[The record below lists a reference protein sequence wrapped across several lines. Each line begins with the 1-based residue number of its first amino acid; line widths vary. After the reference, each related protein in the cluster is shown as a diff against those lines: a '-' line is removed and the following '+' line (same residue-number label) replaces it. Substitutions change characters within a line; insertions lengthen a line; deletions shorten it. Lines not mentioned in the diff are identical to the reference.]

1 VRLRK
6 GENMGNFLLGFG
18 IGVTVG
24 VLFAPKSGSETRD
37 YLSKTAGDLTDKA
50 SQGTDYLMQQGQ
62 QLKDS
67 ASDLLER
74 GKQAVMSQKERMGS
88 PQNSPTQQYSS

>member
-1 VRLRK
+1 M
-6 GENMGNFLLGFG
+6 NNFLLGFG

-24 VLFAPKSGSETRD
+24 MLFAPKSGTETRE
-37 YLSKTAGDLTDKA
+37 YISSKANE
-50 SQGTDYLMQQGQ
+50 GTDYLLKQGQ

-74 GKQAVMSQKERMGS
+74 GKNVVSSQKDKLTASAEDVR
-88 PQNSPTQQYSS
+88 QQAYQR